1 MVTWLG
7 RMLASPAGRRRLW
20 GPAAGPWGLLAE
32 AGAEAH
38 GPVPLWLDRPLSIA
52 PQHGVDTDY
61 ATFAQLVVEASGWL
75 HEAGLRPGEVVA
87 IVKAHNVDV
96 VALAQAAGRL
106 GAVPA
111 LLAPDFDPDAINA
124 LLHRLGRPLT
134 IADDAAI
141 AKHGLATAG
150 TTGRLIS
157 VDGAVAGGIGLDE
170 LRGGSAPPPAPR
182 AEHEL
187 VALTHTSGTTGA
199 PKLISHTGASLAGQ
213 SLIQVLGGRL
223 LLGRRDVIATCLT
236 TAHARTLSGLATVA
250 ALGLPHLA
258 MVEPDPVSAAELLAR
273 HRPTLLETF
282 PNVFTRWEQLAEH
295 PDGPLANVRIFLSTF
310 DAAHP
315 RTIRTMLASS
325 QRRVPLYAQAYAQS
339 ETGAIALSFRVS
351 RRQDGDARLV
361 GWPALAFNRVRI
373 VDPATDTVLRRP
385 GRSGAIEVRGPGQF
399 AGYLDDDAERTAC
412 GWHDGWWR
420 TGDLGSRRLDGALRL
435 HGRAVDAVAGALDYL
450 AWEDLL
456 LARLEELDELVIIA
470 DPDGRPIAVAA
481 IRGDRALDPARWA
494 AATSDMPDLGPA
506 HVLTWDDL
514 PTTATWKVRRA
525 VLRDHLFPRLAS
537 GPR

>member
-1 MVTWLG
+1 M
-7 RMLASPAGRRRLW
+7 
-20 GPAAGPWGLLAE
+20 
-32 AGAEAH
+32 
-38 GPVPLWLDRPLSIA
+38 
-52 PQHGVDTDY
+52 
-61 ATFAQLVVEASGWL
+61 
-75 HEAGLRPGEVVA
+75 
-87 IVKAHNVDV
+87 
-96 VALAQAAGRL
+96 ALAQAAGRL

-111 LLAPDFDPDAINA
+111 LLAPEFDRETIGV
-124 LLHRLGRPLT
+124 LLQRLGRPLT

-141 AKHGLATAG
+141 ANHGLATAG
-150 TTGRLIS
+150 ATGRLIS
-157 VDGAVAGGIGLDE
+157 VDGVEAGGIRLDE
-170 LRGGSAPPPAPR
+170 LRGGYVPPPAPR
-182 AEHEL
+182 ADHEL
-187 VALTHTSGTTGA
+187 VAVTHTSGTTGA

-236 TAHARTLSGLATVA
+236 TAHARTLSGLATIA

-258 MVEPDPVSAAELLAR
+258 MVEPDPASAAELLAR
-273 HRPTLLETF
+273 HRPTLVETF

-315 RTIRTMLASS
+315 RTMRKMLASS
-325 QRRVPLYAQAYAQS
+325 RRRLPVYAQAYAQS

-373 VDPATDTVLRRP
+373 VDPTTDTVLRRP

-399 AGYLDDDAERTAC
+399 AGYLDDAERTAC

-435 HGRAVDAVAGALDYL
+435 HGRAVDAVAGASDYL

-494 AATSDMPDLGPA
+494 AATSDMPGLGAPQ
-506 HVLTWDDL
+506 VRSWDEL

-525 VLRDHLFPRLAS
+525 VLRAQILPHVSGGPIDHEGGGHAHGVTPAPGSRP
-537 GPR
+537 G